1 MNPQANVAAVVKT
14 KLDQLVVELEQHLS
28 ADGLAMFGQIT
39 HGVDHVIRQAIE
51 AFGNNRAPKLA
62 VVLET
67 PGGVVEV
74 VERIVDV
81 LRHHYR
87 EVFFIIPDVAMSAGT
102 VLAMSGDS
110 IYMDYFS
117 RLGPIDPQIEKDGKL
132 VPALSYLAQFNRL
145 IALAKEGKLSNAEFA
160 LLAKFDLAE
169 IHQYE
174 QARELTGTLL
184 RRWLATYKFKNWQL
198 TEGRN
203 LPVDDAMRQ
212 QRAGEIADL
221 LSDNERWHSHGR
233 GISMETLRANNL
245 KIEDFGQDPELNRVV
260 RDYHSLLRDFVYLNQ
275 RLQNFVHTR
284 SFF

>member
-1 MNPQANVAAVVKT
+1 MNHTPVAGVVKRKLDELLAAV
-14 KLDQLVVELEQHLS
+14 EQQRS
-28 ADGLAMFGQIT
+28 ADGLAMFGQIV
-39 HGVDHVIRQAIE
+39 HGFDHLFRAAIE
-51 AFGNNRAPKLA
+51 AFPPNHASRL
-62 VVLET
+62 VVILET

-81 LRHHYR
+81 MRFHYQ
-87 EVFFIIPDVAMSAGT
+87 EVLFIVPDVAMSAGT
-102 VLAMSGDS
+102 VLAMSGDA
-110 IYMDYFS
+110 ILMDYFF

-132 VPALSYLAQFNRL
+132 VPALSYLAQYNRL
-145 IALAKEGKLSNAEFA
+145 IALAKAGGLSDAEFA

-174 QARELTGTLL
+174 QARNLTKTLL
-184 RRWLATYKFKNWQL
+184 RRWLATYKFKNWKV

-212 QRAGEIADL
+212 RRAEEIADL

-245 KIEDFGQDPELNRVV
+245 KIDDFSQDPALNRAI
-260 RDYHSLLRDFVYLNQ
+260 REYHALLRDFVYANQ
-275 RLQNFVHTR
+275 GLQNFIHTR
-284 SFF
+284 NFF